1 MNDTDTISLK
11 KENLILRD
19 HLAADRTVLANERT
33 FLAYIRTSF
42 TLILAGITILKFFA
56 TFLMGLVA
64 FASIASGLVI
74 IIWGIIRYRKTQM
87 HINLACEEPTMI
99 KSTTTTTVEM
109 LQTNQ
114 LST

>member
-1 MNDTDTISLK
+1 MNNTDIISTK

-19 HLAADRTVLANERT
+19 HLAADRTLLANERT

-42 TLILAGITILKFFA
+42 TFIVAGITILKLFT
-56 TFLMGLVA
+56 TFSMGIVA
-64 FASIASGLVI
+64 FASILSGFLI
-74 IIWGIIRYRKTQM
+74 IIWGIVRYRKTQM
-87 HINLACEEPTMI
+87 HIDLAYAEPTMI

-114 LST
+114 LSA